1 MTGQTCYAYTL
12 AMNAQSILVLYLVL
26 FAIQF
31 LWETFL
37 TLLNQRHVIAHR
49 TSPPSFALTIMDR
62 ETYDRSVQYTLTR
75 SRFGLISGTASAAFL
90 LAVILTGSLGYLES
104 VVLQA
109 NVGIYTQGVLFFFL
123 VSLIF
128 GIFSLPFSLYRQ
140 FVIEEKFGFNRMTLG
155 LFVVDML
162 KGMLVSVVLI
172 TPLLYA
178 LFWFMDKAG
187 SFWWIYAFLGF
198 SVFQVIVLIIYPT
211 LIAPLFNKFS
221 PMEEGSLREKII
233 SLAEKLDF
241 RTRGIF
247 VMDGSKRSSHSNA
260 YFTGIGRVKRIVLFD
275 TLVQSMEEE
284 QITSVLAHE
293 IGHEKKHHVR
303 KHLAFSLVATLVGF
317 WILSLLLLYDPFF
330 QAFGFAGSSY
340 HAVVVLLSFCAAPFT
355 FYLKPLMAL
364 WSRKHEYEADRF
376 SVEAVGSAEGLK
388 GALTRLGQKNLSN
401 LTPHPWFSFYHYS
414 HPTLAE
420 RLSAMEEHARTLSN

>member
-1 MTGQTCYAYTL
+1 
-12 AMNAQSILVLYLVL
+12 MNAQSILVLYLVL
-26 FAIQF
+26 FGIRF
-31 LWETFL
+31 LWENLL

-49 TSPPSFALTIMDR
+49 SDPPSFALTIMDR
-62 ETYDRSVQYTLTR
+62 ETYERSVQYTLTR

-90 LAVILTGSLGYLES
+90 LIVILTGSLGYLES
-104 VVLQA
+104 LVMRA
-109 NVGIYTQGVLFFFL
+109 NLGTYTQGVLFFFL
-123 VSLIF
+123 ISVIF
-128 GIFSLPFSLYRQ
+128 GIFSIPFSLYGQ

-155 LFVVDML
+155 LFVLDML
-162 KGMLVSVVLI
+162 KGMLISVLLI

-178 LFWFMDKAG
+178 LFWFMDRAG

-198 SVFQVIVLIIYPT
+198 SVFQVIVMIIYPT

-221 PMEEGSLREKII
+221 PLEDGALRDKII

-241 RTRGIF
+241 RTKGIF

-275 TLVQSMEEE
+275 TLVQSMEE
-284 QITSVLAHE
+284 QQVASVLAHE
-293 IGHEKKHHVR
+293 IGHEKKHHVK
-303 KHLAFSLVATLVGF
+303 KHLAFSLGATLIGF
-317 WILSLLLLYDPFF
+317 WILSLLLLYSPFF

-340 HAVVVLLSFCAAPFT
+340 HAAVVLLSFCAGPFT
-355 FYLKPLMAL
+355 FFLKPLMAL

-376 SVEAVGSAEGLK
+376 SVDAVGSAEGLK
-388 GALTRLGQKNLSN
+388 GALIRLGQKNLSN

-420 RLSAMEEHARTLSN
+420 RLSAMEEHALALGKA